1 MAQRHDTP
9 EMERRQHIAARVLC
23 VLMALLVAAAAM
35 LLYTGIGEGSL
46 STNGVHDSTET
57 VKPNKPFYVLMIG
70 SDSRKGTA
78 LYTGDEKDHAQV
90 DQHADV
96 ITLMQVDPK
105 KYRLTLVTVPSNTL
119 MKNKSANVPD
129 NGILA
134 DTLLSDNPEQVVSAV
149 EDLTGVNIPYYMQVS
164 FTGFEKV
171 VDSLDT
177 VNVDVDT
184 LIRSQDPISAKNVEV
199 KPGKNRE
206 LYASGALAFARAW
219 DEYPA
224 KQDAHRQHNV
234 RALEKSIIRK
244 VLQCDEGTA
253 AHLGDVLSD
262 NVRTNMDA
270 SFIRL
275 LSKKFSRGDSS
286 KVKIYDCSGPD
297 KTTSKNT
304 DVVKRDTKAWKQ
316 LMYVVGRGYNPKK
329 VTYQQLKQ
337 REAEKA
343 AQEAA
348 QQQAQQPYADP
359 NTGYNGQQG
368 QQDAATAGNQQAAGQ
383 GSDGAQQAQQP
394 QQAGQ
399 TAATGA

>member
-1 MAQRHDTP
+1 MALRHDTP

-23 VLMALLVAAAAM
+23 VLMALLVALAAV

-57 VKPNKPFYVLMIG
+57 VKPNKPFYVLIIG

-96 ITLMQVDPK
+96 ITLMRVDPK
-105 KYRLTLVTVPSNTL
+105 KYRVTLVTVPSNTL
-119 MKNKSANVPD
+119 MKNKSANAPD
-129 NGILA
+129 NGVLA
-134 DTLLSDNPEQVVSAV
+134 DTLLSDDPEEVVSAV
-149 EDLTGVNIPYYMQVS
+149 EGLTGVNIPYYMEVS
-164 FTGFEKV
+164 FTGFEEV
-171 VDSLDT
+171 VDSLET

-234 RALEKSIIRK
+234 RALEKSIIHK

-270 SFIRL
+270 SLIRSL
-275 LSKKFSRGDSS
+275 TKKFAHGDSA
-286 KVKIYDCSGPD
+286 KVKVYDCSGPN
-297 KTTSKNT
+297 KTASKNT
-304 DVVKRDTKAWKQ
+304 DVVKRDTKTWKQ
-316 LMYVVGRGYNPKK
+316 LMYVVDRGHNPKK

-343 AQEAA
+343 AREAA
-348 QQQAQQPYADP
+348 QQQYIDP
-359 NTGYNGQQG
+359 NAGYDGQQN
-368 QQDAATAGNQQAAGQ
+368 QQDAGNTGDQQAVG
-383 GSDGAQQAQQP
+383 QAQDGVQPAEQP
-394 QQAGQ
+394 QQNQ
-399 TAATGA
+399 QTTAAGA